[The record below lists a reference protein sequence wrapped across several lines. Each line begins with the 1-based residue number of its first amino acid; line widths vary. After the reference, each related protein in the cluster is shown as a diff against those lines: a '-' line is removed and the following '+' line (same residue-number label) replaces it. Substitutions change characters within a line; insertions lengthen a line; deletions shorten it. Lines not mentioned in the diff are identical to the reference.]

1 MLFVKKFQLFNY
13 FNMVKRIMFA
23 LTVFIAIGCQKKTQI
38 ATENESVDSLVV
50 QQAKQA
56 FIYSLPLALMDIT
69 SKKLTN
75 VESNASGNGAPFNQ
89 FTIATKFPDAKFRDV
104 VRPNAD
110 TFYNTAFLEL
120 TAEPMVLHLPATN
133 KRYYLMPMLN
143 AWSDVFNAPGS
154 RTTGNSEGDFLIT
167 GPFWKGV
174 VPKGMIHI
182 PSPTNLVW
190 ILGRI
195 QVNGPSDVQEVVKL
209 EKQVTL
215 TPLSKFYSIYP
226 LPKGIIDT
234 SIDKRSPNEIV
245 AAMDLEKYFN
255 YVNKLMVANPPLKQ
269 DSLFIKQM
277 VKIGVG
283 PGADFNMNNYNK
295 NTKAALSS
303 IPTEVIKQLSE
314 QLNLSPKKLI
324 NGWNMNLNPKM
335 GNYGTD
341 YLFRAI
347 VAFQGLGANLIED
360 AVYPSCVVDSE
371 GNPLNGENN
380 YIMHFNKNE
389 TPPVQAFWSLSM
401 YNNEG
406 YFVENVLNRHA
417 IGDRNNLKVNADGS
431 IDIYIQKNS
440 PGKDKE
446 SNWLPTPAG
455 DFNLLMRAYW
465 PKEPLLN
472 GSWTP
477 PAVKNSKSKN

>member
-1 MLFVKKFQLFNY
+1 
-13 FNMVKRIMFA
+13 
-23 LTVFIAIGCQKKTQI
+23 
-38 ATENESVDSLVV
+38 
-50 QQAKQA
+50 
-56 FIYSLPLALMDIT
+56 
-69 SKKLTN
+69 
-75 VESNASGNGAPFNQ
+75 
-89 FTIATKFPDAKFRDV
+89 
-104 VRPNAD
+104 
-110 TFYNTAFLEL
+110 
-120 TAEPMVLHLPATN
+120 
-133 KRYYLMPMLN
+133 
-143 AWSDVFNAPGS
+143 
-154 RTTGNSEGDFLIT
+154 
-167 GPFWKGV
+167 
-174 VPKGMIHI
+174 
-182 PSPTNLVW
+182 
-190 ILGRI
+190 
-195 QVNGPSDVQEVVKL
+195 
-209 EKQVTL
+209 
-215 TPLSKFYSIYP
+215 
-226 LPKGIIDT
+226 
-234 SIDKRSPNEIV
+234 
-245 AAMDLEKYFN
+245 
-255 YVNKLMVANPPLKQ
+255 
-269 DSLFIKQM
+269 
-277 VKIGVG
+277 
-283 PGADFNMNNYNK
+283 
-295 NTKAALSS
+295 
-303 IPTEVIKQLSE
+303 
-314 QLNLSPKKLI
+314 
-324 NGWNMNLNPKM
+324 MNLNPKM